1 MLLLNPAD
9 LAVYRVSKE
18 ALVSKDDAN
27 VVTVDFDTFE
37 QAACRSH
44 SSLIMAMVA
53 QGCVGACYTPIVFI
67 RLREGEGYAW
77 ASRVRV
83 QHSGQYRVIPDVHIL
98 GEDLLLLWPVP
109 MAINW
114 FLMCKERSRIQPN
127 VTFSTILDHPP
138 NMGRTQCFQ
147 SDFEVDG
154 KVEAR
159 DLAVAQR
166 IFIASLAPDL
176 PAFATRL
183 HTDDWCK
190 RVSDVDEYN
199 FTNHFLATRGAT
211 SRRRWARE
219 ALGAAA
225 VAKEAPL
232 KTKRKR
238 VSASRV
244 VLDLPDE
251 LVGRIVC
258 HRLAEAL
265 SNVEAAVAVV
275 AQLCAVSRQFR
286 DCTRDAVDQMV
297 ARALRVG
304 HTLLGPTPSQPAH
317 VQSVLWASGITLRHA
332 FAPIFNPDQC
342 RGGRTKAATWWQG
355 GRVNWR
361 AYVHLRRRLAKQPS
375 PFPIGGQ
382 MHAFQRRALLWD

>member
-18 ALVSKDDAN
+18 ALVSKDDEN
-27 VVTVDFDTFE
+27 VVTVNFDTFE
-37 QAACRSH
+37 QAARRSH
-44 SSLIMAMVA
+44 SSLIMAMA
-53 QGCVGACYTPIVFI
+53 AHFPSLSECCAPIVFI
-67 RLREGEGYAW
+67 RLREGKGYAW

-83 QHSGQYRVIPDVHIL
+83 QHSGQYHVIPDVHIL

-114 FLMCKERSRIQPN
+114 FLICKERARLQPSS
-127 VTFSTILDHPP
+127 TFSTIVDHPP
-138 NMGRTQCFQ
+138 NMGRAQCFQ

-154 KVEAR
+154 KVEAS
-159 DLAVAQR
+159 DLTVAQR

-176 PAFATRL
+176 PAFATRI

-190 RVSDVDEYN
+190 RIRDVDANN
-199 FTNHFLATRGAT
+199 FTNHFLATRGT
-211 SRRRWARE
+211 ARNTRG
-219 ALGAAA
+219 ALVVVNGTP
-225 VAKEAPL
+225 KAPV
-232 KTKRKR
+232 KSKRKR
-238 VSASRV
+238 LHASRV

-258 HRLAEAL
+258 HRLAEVL
-265 SNVEAAVAVV
+265 SNVEAAVSVV

-286 DCTRDAVDQMV
+286 DCTRDAVDGMV
-297 ARALRVG
+297 ARVCRVG
-304 HTLLGPTPSQPAH
+304 HTLLGPTPSQPAY

-332 FAPIFNPDQC
+332 FATIFNPDQC
-342 RGGRTKAATWWQG
+342 RGGRIKAATWWQG

-361 AYVHLRRRLAKQPS
+361 AYVHLRRCLAKLPS
-375 PFPIGGQ
+375 PPPIGGQ